1 MRNLM
6 LSSKLEIVKQGSGA
20 LIFVVCVI
28 KTRKVV
34 IIRSVY
40 TKPIKHNHCVIT
52 IYMRFT
58 LNT

>member
-1 MRNLM
+1 M